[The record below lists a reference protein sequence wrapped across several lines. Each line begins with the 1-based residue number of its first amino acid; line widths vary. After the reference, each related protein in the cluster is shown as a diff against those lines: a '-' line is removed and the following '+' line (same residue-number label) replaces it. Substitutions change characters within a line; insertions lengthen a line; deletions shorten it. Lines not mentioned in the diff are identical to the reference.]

1 MASLRPMAR
10 LVAPRAQLAR
20 ARIAQFQPARFA
32 SSTQQQQPTEEASEE
47 LITQPGE
54 DINMNG
60 NYPDPSLTSA
70 LPLKRQFRDPYA
82 DWWDPQER
90 RNYGEP
96 IHEDNDILGIFT
108 PEEYTHFKPGW
119 GAVLLVRLHQ
129 YVGTGQQLMP
139 MQGSFVAS
147 VFGLA
152 YVVGKFYPDKVFI
165 LEVRRPTLTDLLQP
179 SVTRHFEDGLEAELG
194 GPKAVRARKSEDDW
208 APLDRS

>member
-1 MASLRPMAR
+1 MLIAC
-10 LVAPRAQLAR
+10 LAEWKLPGSISHICS
-20 ARIAQFQPARFA
+20 A
-32 SSTQQQQPTEEASEE
+32 TEEAVSRPIRR
-47 LITQPGE
+47 LVSCIGRASN
-54 DINMNG
+54 I
-60 NYPDPSLTSA
+60 SLT
-70 LPLKRQFRDPYA
+70 PCR
-82 DWWDPQER
+82 WDPQER

-119 GAVLLVRLHQ
+119 GAVLL
-129 YVGTGQQLMP
+129 GT
-139 MQGSFVAS
+139 FVAS

-152 YVVGKFYPDKVFI
+152 FVVGRFYPDKVCGPSLNRLI
-165 LEVRRPTLTDLLQP
+165 VTNKLQP